1 MKTRDQVPAS
11 ALVQSRRPPV
21 LIPAAKPLFI
31 ADWLGALFLHFE
43 IEARRL
49 QRFIPFELDLW
60 EGRAVISLVAF
71 TMRGMR
77 LAPLG
82 KFGAWLCRPIATH
95 PFLNCRTY
103 VRHEGEAGI
112 CFLTEWLTNRLSVLC
127 GPALY
132 SLPYRHAAIEYCR
145 DGLELRGVV
154 KGHEGQFVYEGELE
168 NESFEECA
176 EDSFDQFLLER
187 YAAFNAGHS
196 IGCRFNSARRLFRV
210 RHEPWRQVRAMV
222 GVRDDTLVRRTMPWW
237 LEARMVGAN
246 YSPGVRDVWM
256 SAPRRVI

>member
-1 MKTRDQVPAS
+1 MKILDQAPAS

-21 LIPAAKPLFI
+21 LILAARPLFI

-43 IEARRL
+43 MDARRL
-49 QRFIPFELDLW
+49 QPFIPFELDLW

-82 KFGAWLCRPIATH
+82 KLGAWLCRPIATH

-103 VRHEGEAGI
+103 VQHKGEAGI
-112 CFLTEWLTNRLSVLC
+112 CFLSEWLTNRMSVWC

-132 SLPYRHAAIEYCR
+132 SLPYRHAAIEYRC
-145 DGLELRGVV
+145 DGLELHGTVAARDGR
-154 KGHEGQFVYEGELE
+154 FSFEGELE
-168 NESFEECA
+168 KDSFEECA
-176 EDSFDQFLLER
+176 GNSFDQFLLER

-196 IGCRFNSARRLFRV
+196 AGSRFRSTRRLFRV
-210 RHEPWRQVRAMV
+210 RHEPWRQVRATV
-222 GVRDDTLVRRTMPWW
+222 SILDDMLLRRTMPWW
-237 LEARMVGAN
+237 PEARLVGVN

-256 SAPRRVI
+256 SAPSKAD